1 MAAPR
6 WPRTG
11 AQGKPPAAGRP
22 SPRRPARQGR
32 RAMNSSSAEAM
43 MWSLVPTMSQDGIV
57 LLTQLPDHPRKLGV
71 LRLQLR
77 DRRIPAGQQGQ
88 QIFA

>member
-1 MAAPR
+1 
-6 WPRTG
+6 
-11 AQGKPPAAGRP
+11 
-22 SPRRPARQGR
+22 
-32 RAMNSSSAEAM
+32 M

>member
-1 MAAPR
+1 MPEISAVAR
-6 WPRTG
+6 SLL
-11 AQGKPPAAGRP
+11 AG
-22 SPRRPARQGR
+22 
-32 RAMNSSSAEAM
+32 AM

-77 DRRIPAGQQGQ
+77 DRRIPAGLQGQ